1 MKRITAPPRV
11 PATVT
16 APELV
21 LRPWRSADT
30 TALVDLHRD
39 DVLRRWISSVVDDE
53 ADAGRWVRR
62 QQRGWEAGE
71 RFAFAVVETRAGAP
85 DGPPVGHVILKRP
98 DLFAASG
105 EVGYWTAAHARGRGV
120 APRAL
125 RALTDWAF
133 TTFADD
139 GLTRLELRHK
149 ADNTA
154 SCRVAHKCRYE
165 LTAQLPAAPPAFPL
179 EGHLHVRAREE

>member
-1 MKRITAPPRV
+1 
-11 PATVT
+11 
-16 APELV
+16 
-21 LRPWRSADT
+21 
-30 TALVDLHRD
+30 
-39 DVLRRWISSVVDDE
+39 
-53 ADAGRWVRR
+53 
-62 QQRGWEAGE
+62 
-71 RFAFAVVETRAGAP
+71 
-85 DGPPVGHVILKRP
+85 
-98 DLFAASG
+98 
-105 EVGYWTAAHARGRGV
+105 V